1 MKLAYVCSWWRPV
14 ETTWSG
20 ISASLMNALD
30 AQPNV
35 YLTRVDAQHD
45 LVTSAA
51 LLALGRARGYGTWK
65 YSRPSRHLTAV
76 RIRRGLRRLDVDAV
90 LGVGGIEPPSDV
102 PTFAY
107 QDASFSAIRAH
118 GDVVAEYAPLL
129 ANFPSGRLDDLVAE
143 QRAAYAA
150 SAGVLTMGQWFADWL
165 VEHDEVPRE
174 RVHAVGGG
182 LHGLPARRDLAA
194 RGPGGTKVLFVGREF
209 SRKGGDLVVSAIEQL
224 RASGSGDFTLTVVG
238 PAAWPMS
245 NPVPEWIDFRGEVPA
260 AEVRQ
265 MWAEHDIFAMPTWYE
280 PYGLVFLEARAAG
293 VPALGRAAYAMPELV
308 PESAGRLIPPAGGVD
323 AVADELLAISKDEG
337 LFASVAAESDAVRA
351 SCGWDSVADR
361 SVKAIHDTITS

>member
-1 MKLAYVCSWWRPV
+1 MYRR
-14 ETTWSG
+14 
-20 ISASLMNALD
+20 SL
-30 AQPNV
+30 
-35 YLTRVDAQHD
+35 
-45 LVTSAA
+45 
-51 LLALGRARGYGTWK
+51 
-65 YSRPSRHLTAV
+65 
-76 RIRRGLRRLDVDAV
+76 
-90 LGVGGIEPPSDV
+90 
-102 PTFAY
+102 Y

-209 SRKGGDLVVSAIEQL
+209 SRKGGDLVVAAIEQL

-361 SVKAIHDTITS
+361 LVKAIHDTITS